1 MSGMALDEVLIH
13 LWMQRCLGGRELEDE
28 PAVAHVDAGEAEN
41 VAEERAIRL
50 RILRVEE
57 YMCANL
63 AKGRVVRGVTT
74 PNVKNRTL
82 VPRGERSNFR
92 LNAFLVSNE
101 LWRELSRLPR
111 L

>member
-41 VAEERAIRL
+41 VAEERSIRL

-57 YMCANL
+57 YMCAGNH
-63 AKGRVVRGVTT
+63 ARQPSKRAGSTWGHYTKRQ
-74 PNVKNRTL
+74 KSYASA
-82 VPRGERSNFR
+82 PRRAQQ
-92 LNAFLVSNE
+92 LPPQCI
-101 LWRELSRLPR
+101 SR
-111 L
+111 